1 MNSLWTLTGRYL
13 RKQRRR
19 TILTALGITMAVAL
33 VAGLGLIIT
42 GVQQILIGDAIEGSG
57 NWHYTVG
64 SAPKEAQSTANTPVE
79 DLDLQEAPITLT
91 YDQATQLGQNIRFE
105 KAGLAREYQ
114 FAQLD
119 LVTPDSDPNDA
130 ANYNYLQMREY
141 NFVADEFRPYRAVSG
156 RLPQNPGEIA
166 VSTGLMDKLPG
177 NPQLGDT
184 ITLPV
189 GYFTGSRTDVEDFDS
204 PVVYTF
210 TPKQTCTYTLVGYIN
225 VVSDSSMMNTYN
237 AVTYGFQGG
246 EDCYT
251 TYVRM
256 KPGGDFNQKMLDA
269 LAEDNIVYSGTD
281 TLTIDG
287 ITSNYSL
294 LRWSGQ
300 TLNLE
305 ANAAFSGLFILLA
318 AIILVTMGAVIR
330 NSFAMSV
337 SERITQ
343 FGILRSIG
351 ASPKQIRGLVLREGI
366 LVSLFSIPLGLLSGI
381 AAMAIVFRVVASYE
395 VSFFK
400 NFKLVITPWP
410 LIVAAVLGLLAV
422 LISAWAPA
430 VKAGMVSPIEAVR
443 GHATLHGERIK
454 RSRRGKLLG
463 KIFGTPGVMAARN
476 IRRNPRRFRTTVF
489 SIGLSVTL
497 FISIGSFAQSASAGL
512 SAVVPN
518 GADFTVDYY
527 PSSSSQQEAESD
539 PLVEAELKKNLA
551 LLDDLQTT
559 LRQTN
564 GVTKANIVSY
574 SQVATRSFQGRYSKE
589 FQKLMDDGDVV
600 YSSSGWDSD
609 VEYVTLI
616 FVDESGY
623 NSLQLGNS
631 APSYQQLAEG
641 GSILF
646 DTYSVNNDGTSFTSI
661 RISDLQAGDSIG
673 LLQPFYGDKGE
684 SSLIDR
690 GSVAVSAIC
699 QDAPWFTGKNN
710 RGLHLVLSK
719 DSNIAKKL
727 SPDSYQLSIKC
738 QDNQVEDARAVLDS
752 METGRY
758 LYVNDIISDLL
769 ESRNYVATINLFLYG
784 FLTVIVLISILN
796 IINTV
801 STNLLLRRREI
812 GMMRAVGMSKGQ
824 LLRMLL
830 LECVLYGFSGALWGS
845 IAGELL
851 YLALLYTGQGLISV
865 NHLFPTSSI
874 LLSFL
879 LSILI
884 AILAGAEPMFRIM
897 KTPIVDS
904 IRAEE

>member
-19 TILTALGITMAVAL
+19 TILTTLGITMAVAL

-42 GVQQILIGDAIEGSG
+42 GVQQILIGDAIDNTG
-57 NWHYTVG
+57 NWHYIVG
-64 SAPKEAQSTANTPVE
+64 SAPADAESTLNTPIE
-79 DLDLQEAPITLT
+79 DLDMERHPITLS
-91 YDQATQLGQNIRFE
+91 YDQATQLSQNVRFE

-119 LVTPDSDPNDA
+119 LATPDSDPNDA
-130 ANYNYLQMREY
+130 SNYNYLQMREFD
-141 NFVADEFRPYRAVSG
+141 FVADEFRPYRAVSG

-166 VSTGLMDKLPG
+166 VSMGLMDKLPG

-184 ITLPV
+184 ITLQI
-189 GYFTGSRTDVEDFDS
+189 GYFTGARTDVENYES
-204 PVVYTF
+204 PVEYTF

-256 KPGGDFNQKMLDA
+256 KPGSDFNQGMLDA
-269 LAEDNIVYSGTD
+269 LKENGIDHTGTD
-281 TLTIDG
+281 ILTADG
-287 ITSNYSL
+287 IVSNYSL

-300 TLNLE
+300 SANLE

-410 LIVAAVLGLLAV
+410 LILAAVLGLLAV
-422 LISAWAPA
+422 LISAWSPA
-430 VKAGMVSPIEAVR
+430 VKAGLVSPIEAVR

-454 RSRRGKLLG
+454 RSRRGKVLG

-497 FISIGSFAQSASAGL
+497 FISIGSFAQSASSSIA
-512 SAVVPN
+512 SVVPN
-518 GADFTVDYY
+518 GADFTVQYY
-527 PSSSSQQEAESD
+527 VPSSTEQDAETD
-539 PLVEAELKKNLA
+539 PQVDADIQKNLN
-551 LLDDLQTT
+551 LLQDLQST
-559 LRQTN
+559 LHQTN
-564 GVTKANIVSY
+564 GVSKAEVIS
-574 SQVATRSFQGRYSKE
+574 SSEAATRSIQGHYSKE
-589 FQKLMDDGDVV
+589 YQELMSEYGH
-600 YSSSGWDSD
+600 YGSSSWDSD
-609 VEYVTLI
+609 VEYMTLM

-623 NSLQLGNS
+623 NSLDLGGN
-631 APSYQQLAEG
+631 APSYQQLTDG
-641 GSILF
+641 GAILF
-646 DTYSVNNDGTSFTSI
+646 DTYSVNNQGTSITSI
-661 RISDLQAGDSIG
+661 RMSDLKVGDSIN
-673 LLQPFYGDKGE
+673 LLKTLYDESGELSFTDKG
-684 SSLIDR
+684 
-690 GSVAVSAIC
+690 SVTVSAIR
-699 QDAPWFTGKNN
+699 QEAPWVTGRSNTAFT
-710 RGLHLVLSK
+710 LVLSK
-719 DSNIAKKL
+719 DSAIANQFSPYSYTL
-727 SPDSYQLSIKC
+727 SVKC
-738 QDNQVEDARAVLDS
+738 LDGQIEDTRTVLDS
-752 METGRY
+752 LETGRY
-758 LYVNDIISDLL
+758 LNVTDIISEQL

-784 FLTVIVLISILN
+784 FLTVIVLISVLN

-824 LLRMLL
+824 LIRMLL
-830 LECVLYGFSGALWGS
+830 LECTLYGFSGALWGS

-851 YLALLYTGQGLISV
+851 YLALLYTGQGLIGTT
-865 NHLFPTSSI
+865 HFFPTSSI

-884 AILAGAEPMFRIM
+884 AILAGAEPMFRIIR
-897 KTPIVDS
+897 TPIVDS